1 VTLCSRNS
9 WRASLLSRL
18 EEVCRLILAA
28 GSPGRG
34 SSDAFKEFIEELDL
48 PVRFGSPWAW
58 VDELFRDGD
67 WRRSFKLEE
76 SHDDDTIVV
85 RAELP
90 GVNPD
95 KDVVVEVVDNE
106 LVIRAQRSESH
117 RSHDDHVYRSEIRYG
132 SFVRSVPILPM
143 LTNRRLKRRTRT
155 ACSKYGCTRPL
166 RFLKRNRTE
175 WRSSASSAAVV
186 GASA

>member
-1 VTLCSRNS
+1 MLSKS
-9 WRASLLSRL
+9 SL
-18 EEVCRLILAA
+18 
-28 GSPGRG
+28 
-34 SSDAFKEFIEELDL
+34 KELDL

-106 LVIRAQRSESH
+106 LVIRRKGPSHTGVTTTTSIAARFGTARSCGVFQS
-117 RSHDDHVYRSEIRYG
+117 
-132 SFVRSVPILPM
+132 LPM

>member
-1 VTLCSRNS
+1 MS
-9 WRASLLSRL
+9 
-18 EEVCRLILAA
+18 RLILGPQALQEE
-28 GSPGRG
+28 GQVMLSK
-34 SSDAFKEFIEELDL
+34 SSLKELDL

-132 SFVRSVPILPM
+132 SFVRSVPIPSDVDESKIEASYKDGM
-143 LTNRRLKRRTRT
+143 LEVRMHSTAEVPEKEPHRVAIKRQ
-155 ACSKYGCTRPL
+155 
-166 RFLKRNRTE
+166 
-175 WRSSASSAAVV
+175 
-186 GASA
+186 

>member
-1 VTLCSRNS
+1 MLSKS
-9 WRASLLSRL
+9 SL
-18 EEVCRLILAA
+18 
-28 GSPGRG
+28 
-34 SSDAFKEFIEELDL
+34 KELDL

-132 SFVRSVPILPM
+132 SFVRSVPIPSDVDESKIEASYKDGM
-143 LTNRRLKRRTRT
+143 LEVRMHSTAEVPEMEPHRVAIKRQ
-155 ACSKYGCTRPL
+155 
-166 RFLKRNRTE
+166 
-175 WRSSASSAAVV
+175 
-186 GASA
+186 